1 MGAVPY
7 PTRLL
12 HEDEQVLLDVRPHWL
27 RLVGPSTVGVV
38 VLAGVIA
45 GFVSWQSA
53 PIWFG
58 YVLGGLLLVMAA
70 YLAGKVVAWRS
81 TNFVLTSSRVVY
93 RKGVLHRV
101 GREIPIDRVQDVTYH
116 QRILERIVGAG
127 SLVIESA
134 GERGAEPMPDIRHPD
149 RIQSLINKT
158 LDSARNPLARPP
170 ADDGVVGQIER
181 LADLHRRGVLTD
193 KEFDDKKTELLERM

>member
-12 HEDEQVLLDVRPHWL
+12 HEDEQVLLDVRPHPL
-27 RLVGPSTVGVV
+27 RLVGPSALGFV
-38 VLAGVIA
+38 VLAGGIA
-45 GFVSWQSA
+45 GFVAWRSA
-53 PIWFG
+53 PVWFG
-58 YVLGGLLLVMAA
+58 YALGGLLLVTAV
-70 YLAGKVVAWRS
+70 YVAGKVIVWRS
-81 TNFVLTSSRVVY
+81 TNFVLTSSRVIY
-93 RKGVLHRV
+93 RRGVLHRV
-101 GREIPIDRVQDVTYH
+101 GREIPIDRVQDVTFH

-134 GERGAEPMPDIRHPD
+134 GERGAQPIPDIRRPD

-158 LDSARNPLARPP
+158 LDSARNPVTRPP
-170 ADDGVVGQIER
+170 SDLAVVDQIER

-193 KEFDDKKTELLERM
+193 KEFDDKKAELLERM